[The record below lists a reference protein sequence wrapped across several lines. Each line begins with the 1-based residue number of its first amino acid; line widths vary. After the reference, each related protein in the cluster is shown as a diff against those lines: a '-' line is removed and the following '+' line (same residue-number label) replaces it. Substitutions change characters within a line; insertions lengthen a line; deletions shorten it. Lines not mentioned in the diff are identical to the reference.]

1 MAKCCCCCDET
12 TVKKGVWTPEEDQK
26 LIDYVN
32 KYGHWN
38 WRRLPK
44 YAGLLRCGKSC
55 RLRWMNYLRPN
66 IRRGGFSLEEEEIII
81 QIYAQIGGR
90 WSTMAGVMPGRTD
103 NDIKNHWN
111 TVLKR
116 RVMKQQIKKKKML
129 TKMANKPSL
138 PPLAVAETNPIDEV
152 FSGETLRSNNDQ
164 LISNNSTLI
173 IDPTALESVLIETVE
188 TPTAGNMNM
197 EAVDERLPASSTGDF
212 WTDPLWMDNSF
223 DISFDYQYRSS
234 GESIGFFNL
243 ELDEYLLQEGIY

>member
-44 YAGLLRCGKSC
+44 FAGLLRCGKSC

-66 IRRGGFSLEEEEIII
+66 IRRGGFSLEEEETII
-81 QIYAQIGGR
+81 QMYAQIGGR

-116 RVMKQQIKKKKML
+116 RVMKQQIEKKKML
-129 TKMANKPSL
+129 IKLANKPPL
-138 PPLAVAETNPIDEV
+138 PPPTATQINPIHEV
-152 FSGETLRSNNDQ
+152 FSMEIERSN
-164 LISNNSTLI
+164 NNSTLI
-173 IDPTALESVLIETVE
+173 MNPTTVE
-188 TPTAGNMNM
+188 ISEQIESNVESPTAGKYYMDM
-197 EAVDERLPASSTGDF
+197 ELVDERLPESCTGDF

-223 DISFDYQYRSS
+223 DMAFDYQYQ
-234 GESIGFFNL
+234 GLGDSINVLNL
-243 ELDEYLLQEGIY
+243 GLDEYLLQEGIY